1 MPTGKEKASA
11 GILRFLYLIGTKKIW
26 LLLAVVATAATSL
39 LILAFTNQLRQLI
52 DAMLA
57 GESEILQSSIISFLV
72 IALGMTFGFFLE
84 RFSAGWLA
92 EKTIAGLR
100 SDLAKKISETSINEL
115 QKKHSG
121 EFISRMTTDLELIRE
136 YLNQHLTNSIF
147 VPMMALLAL
156 VYIFFISPS
165 LTLVSVAAIPILGFI
180 SGRLGMA
187 MNRESKNFQDQLGAV
202 NTLAQDS
209 LSGIEVNKA
218 FGLEKTMGEKFNK
231 QVKKAR
237 TRGINLGRKKSFLT
251 AVAILANIT
260 PFLICIVYGG
270 FLIINNQITA
280 GAFLAFVNLLNFL
293 ANPMEQIPQLLGHTQ
308 TTLAAVKRVD
318 EVLSLPPEPSGSN
331 TFAGHAQSILNFEN
345 VTFGYDEEPILSDLN
360 FTVYQ
365 GEKIALVGP
374 SGAGKTTILKL
385 VAGFYK
391 PQKGTIRILGHP
403 LDSWDLKNLRENLA
417 VVTQEPYLFPG
428 SIADNIGYGKP
439 EATQKEIVQASQTA
453 NAHHFI
459 SQLPKGYDTPVG
471 ELGSRLSGGQKQ
483 RITMARA
490 LLREAELLLFD
501 EPTSSLDGESE
512 AKVQKALEQVTHN
525 RTSIIIAHRLSTIQN
540 ADRILVISGG
550 KVAES
555 GTHNE
560 LLEREGP
567 YYHLYQT
574 QFRVEEKTQAG

>member
-1 MPTGKEKASA
+1 MPTSKEKASA
-11 GILRFLYLIGTKKIW
+11 GIIPFINLVGRQKNW
-26 LLLAVVATAATSL
+26 LLLAVLATAVTSL
-39 LILAFTNQLRQLI
+39 LILAFNNQLRQLI
-52 DAMLA
+52 DTMLA
-57 GESEILQSSIISFLV
+57 GESEILQSTLISFLV
-72 IALGMTFGFFLE
+72 IALSMTVAFFLE

-92 EKTIAGLR
+92 EKTIARLR
-100 SDLAKKISETSINEL
+100 LQLAKKINETSVNEL

-156 VYIFFISPS
+156 VYIFLISPS
-165 LTLVSVAAIPILGFI
+165 LTLVSVAAIPILGYI

-187 MNRESKNFQDQLGAV
+187 MNRESKNFQEQLGAV

-209 LSGIEVNKA
+209 LSGIEVNRA
-218 FGLEKTMGEKFNK
+218 FGLEKTMLEKFSQ
-231 QVKKAR
+231 QVDKAR
-237 TRGINLGRKKSFLT
+237 IRGITLGRKKSFLT

-270 FLIINNQITA
+270 FLIINNQITV

-318 EVLSLPPEPSGSN
+318 EVLSLPSEPSGSN
-331 TFAGHAQSILNFEN
+331 TFADNAQSFLNFED
-345 VTFGYDEEPILSDLN
+345 VTFGYEEEPILSDLN
-360 FTVYQ
+360 FSVNQ

-385 VAGFYK
+385 IAGFYK
-391 PQKGTIRILGHP
+391 PQKGTVRILGHP

-439 EATQKEIVQASQTA
+439 GATQKEIVQAAQTA

-471 ELGSRLSGGQKQ
+471 ELGSRFSGGQKQ

-490 LLREAELLLFD
+490 LLREAALLLLD

-512 AKVQKALEQVTHN
+512 TKVQKALEQVTHN

-550 KVAES
+550 KVIES
-555 GTHNE
+555 GTHHE
-560 LLEREGP
+560 LLQRKGP

-574 QFRVEEKTQAG
+574 QFRAEEKTQAG